1 MAEELK
7 KEAFLDQPKALCPT
21 VDNLRL
27 MLGEAR
33 NVLAMQPLTRFCLK
47 EDQDIYYWLRKKL
60 VETEPP
66 QAHELRMVKKDE
78 TAFWARLE
86 AIAAQDEGG
95 ASC

>member
-7 KEAFLDQPKALCPT
+7 KEAFLDQLQALCPT

-47 EDQDIYYWLRKKL
+47 EDQDIYSEIMRQHWSPRLKKGSGTFHRGFNPEKAPL
-60 VETEPP
+60 SPP
-66 QAHELRMVKKDE
+66 IVLP
-78 TAFWARLE
+78 
-86 AIAAQDEGG
+86 
-95 ASC
+95 